1 MFPVFVTRQRDDH
14 GKKFASQASRG
25 SSIHYFH
32 FLCLSNFAAS
42 TTCTFIPHK
51 PLKASLIVVQPQLIQ
66 SAPNLHRV
74 QLLCSSSMLNGGTS
88 VLLICIMSTSSGLLL
103 IHIIS
108 AYWWC
113 AARGVPCPKPAG
125 RGPREQR
132 KWGGIDG
139 RFLHRSL
146 CSQVSWQQLPGAF
159 CWPLRER
166 DKRLGETETVGD
178 SCCWVAPKV
187 KVAADGG
194 AESLKTATVRL
205 HLRFVPVKTWSSGSN
220 CQLLDRNCRN
230 R

>member
-1 MFPVFVTRQRDDH
+1 MRKQQFKYRRQCAGIKYQTTSDVSCLCYKTKRWSWKKMCFTGLLGLFYSLPTR
-14 GKKFASQASRG
+14 
-25 SSIHYFH
+25 FH

-66 SAPNLHRV
+66 SAPNL

-103 IHIIS
+103 IPIIS

-146 CSQVSWQQLPGAF
+146 CSQGSWQQLPGAL
-159 CWPLRER
+159 CRTLRGR
-166 DKRLGETETVGD
+166 DKHLGETETVGD
-178 SCCWVAPKV
+178 SCCSVAPQV
-187 KVAADGG
+187 KVAAV
-194 AESLKTATVRL
+194 AV
-205 HLRFVPVKTWSSGSN
+205 
-220 CQLLDRNCRN
+220 QL
-230 R
+230 